1 MNENLNKKNAL
12 DTVKRFLFDY
22 KVILMFVVLSIA
34 CILISGANISYVAGE
49 VFSRFGRNTCLV
61 LALIIPCMAG
71 LGMNFG
77 IVVGAIAA
85 QISIFWVVHWGFTGI
100 GGFMLCV
107 AMSTPLAIFFGWLLG
122 KLFNKT
128 KGAEMIAGLVL
139 GFFAAGLYRLFVLYI
154 IGGVIPFDD
163 PNLLDRGF
171 GLRNAYDLTGNLKYA
186 VDDIS
191 FLTTAAVLSV
201 VYILSTAA
209 LAMHDKKM
217 GKELSTKSVI
227 TKIAVAAVV
236 LVLSFVGKMIPA
248 VADMLGKNRVI
259 MADAVLLGSI
269 GILVYAVAMF
279 IKNRPAKG
287 SAAFSKLVKIAAVA
301 VILLVSN
308 MIPGINKVYR
318 SVRLPAMTFA
328 VICFFAFFNNWIV
341 NTRLGQNMRTVG
353 QSRSVATSAGI
364 DVDKTRI
371 IATCISTVLAAWGQ
385 LIFLQNLGTFNTV
398 QQQDNVGL
406 YAVAAILVGGAN
418 VQKADNKQ
426 AIIGVLLFHTLFVV
440 APLAATELVGDSAI
454 SEYIRMFFSYGVIA
468 VSLAMHAWKSGNKR
482 NPGAEGMTAVMMG
495 PLSGGQS
502 GGASGGS
509 GGGAG

>member
-1 MNENLNKKNAL
+1 MKENNLMKKSPL
-12 DTVKRFLFDY
+12 DAVKRFVFDN
-22 KVILMFVVLSIA
+22 KVILMFVLLSVA
-34 CILISGANISYVAGE
+34 CILISGANISYIAGE
-49 VFSRFGRNTCLV
+49 VFSRFGRNTCIV

-77 IVVGAIAA
+77 IVIGAIAA

-107 AMSTPLAIFFGWLLG
+107 AMSTPMAIFFGWLLG

-171 GLRNAYDLTGNLKYA
+171 GLRNAFDLTGNLKYA

-191 FLTTAAVLSV
+191 FLTTAAVLAAV
-201 VYILSTAA
+201 CMIANLVLIL
-209 LAMHDKKM
+209 HDKKQ
-217 GKELSTKSVI
+217 GNAVNTK
-227 TKIAVAAVV
+227 AAAWKLGGCV
-236 LVLSFVGKMIPA
+236 LVLVFSFVGKMIPA
-248 VADMLGKNRVI
+248 VANMLGKNRVI
-259 MADAVLLGSI
+259 LADAVLLGSI
-269 GILVYAVAMF
+269 GVLIYSAVMF
-279 IKNRPAKG
+279 VKNRPAKG
-287 SAAFSKLVKIAAVA
+287 SEGFSKLVKLAVVA
-301 VILLVSN
+301 IVLFISN
-308 MIPGINKVYR
+308 LIPGVNKVYR
-318 SVRLPAMTFA
+318 SVRISSMTFA
-328 VICFFAFFNNWIV
+328 VIYFFALFNNWIV

-353 QSRSVATSAGI
+353 QSRNVATSAGI
-364 DVDKTRI
+364 DVNKTRI

-418 VQKADNKQ
+418 VQKANNKQ
-426 AIIGVLLFHTLFVV
+426 AIIGVILFHTLFVV

-468 VSLAMHAWKSGNKR
+468 VSLAMHAWKSGAKR
-482 NPGAEGMTAVMMG
+482 NPAAEGMSAVMMQ
-495 PLSGGQS
+495 P
-502 GGASGGS
+502 ASPAANS
-509 GGGAG
+509 RPK

>member
-1 MNENLNKKNAL
+1 MSNNTLNKNNIT
-12 DTVKRFLFDY
+12 DTLKRFVFEN
-22 KVILMFVVLSIA
+22 KVILMFVILSVA
-34 CILISGANISYVAGE
+34 CILISGANISYIAGE

-100 GGFMLCV
+100 GGFMLCA

-139 GFFAAGLYRLFVLYI
+139 GFFAAGLYRLLVLYI
-154 IGGVIPFDD
+154 IGGVIPFED

-171 GLRNAYDLTGNLKYA
+171 GLRNAFDLSGNLKYA

-191 FLTTAAVLSV
+191 FLSTCTVMGILFLVVNAVL
-201 VYILSTAA
+201 A
-209 LAMHDKKM
+209 LHDKKM
-217 GKELSTKSVI
+217 GNPVNKKKVIGTSVI
-227 TKIAVAAVV
+227 CAVLVVFGIVGKAVPFLNAIFGGKRLILADAIFYGSIVLLVSVAAI
-236 LVLSFVGKMIPA
+236 FA
-248 VADMLGKNRVI
+248 
-259 MADAVLLGSI
+259 
-269 GILVYAVAMF
+269 
-279 IKNRPAKG
+279 KNRPAKG
-287 SAAFSKLVKIAAVA
+287 SAEFNKLVKLAAIAAV
-301 VILLVSN
+301 LLITN
-308 MIPGINKVYR
+308 LIPGINKVYR
-318 SVRLPAMTFA
+318 SVRLSSMTYA
-328 VICFFAFFNNWIV
+328 VIAFFAFFNNWIV

-353 QSRSVATSAGI
+353 QNRSVATSAGI
-364 DVDKTRI
+364 NVNKTRI

-418 VQKADNKQ
+418 VRKATNKQ
-426 AIIGVLLFHTLFVV
+426 AIIGVILFHTLFVV
-440 APLAATELVGDSAI
+440 APLAATQLVGDSAI

-468 VSLAMHAWKSGNKR
+468 VSLAMHAWKSSDKKR
-482 NPGAEGMTAVMMG
+482 DAGAEGMSAVMMQ
-495 PLSGGQS
+495 PSAPAANS
-502 GGASGGS
+502 RPK
-509 GGGAG
+509 

>member
-1 MNENLNKKNAL
+1 MNNSLNKKSPVDL
-12 DTVKRFLFDY
+12 LKRFVSDN
-22 KVILMFVVLSIA
+22 KVILLFVLLSIA

-107 AMSTPLAIFFGWLLG
+107 AMSTPMAIFFGWLLG
-122 KLFNKT
+122 LLFNKT
-128 KGAEMIAGLVL
+128 KGSEMVAGLIL
-139 GFFAAGLYRLFVLYI
+139 GFFAAGLYRLFTLYI

-171 GLRNAYDLTGNLKYA
+171 GLRNAFDLTGNLKYA

-191 FLTTAAVLSV
+191 FLTTCAVLGV
-201 VYILSTAA
+201 VYLLYTGVVYLHGRKYGSETT
-209 LAMHDKKM
+209 
-217 GKELSTKSVI
+217 GKH
-227 TKIAVAAVV
+227 
-236 LVLSFVGKMIPA
+236 LVLQLVGGVALVVFGIVGKLIPP
-248 VADMLGKNRVI
+248 VAEMLGKNRVI
-259 MADAVLLGSI
+259 LADAVTLG
-269 GILVYAVAMF
+269 
-279 IKNRPAKG
+279 
-287 SAAFSKLVKIAAVA
+287 A
-301 VILLVSN
+301 VILLVLAVVLFVKN
-308 MIPGINKVYR
+308 KPAKGTPAFAKIVKIAAFAVILLVTNLIPGINKVYR

-328 VICFFAFFNNWIV
+328 VICFFAAFNNWLV

-353 QSRSVATSAGI
+353 QNRSVATSAGI

-418 VQKADNKQ
+418 VQKATNKQ
-426 AIIGVLLFHTLFVV
+426 AVIGVILFHTLFVV

-468 VSLAMHAWKSGNKR
+468 VSLAMHASKSGGKR
-482 NPGAEGMTAVMMG
+482 KPDAEGLTAVMMQ
-495 PLSGGQS
+495 PVPPAANSRPK
-502 GGASGGS
+502 
-509 GGGAG
+509 

>member
-1 MNENLNKKNAL
+1 MSKDSLNKKGAL
-12 DTVKRFLFDY
+12 DSLKRSLFDN
-22 KVILMFVVLSIA
+22 KVILLFVVLSIA
-34 CILISGANISYVAGE
+34 CLLFADTSVSYVASE
-49 VFSRFGRNTCLV
+49 VASRFTRNACIV
-61 LALIIPCMAG
+61 LSLIIPCLAG

-85 QISIFWVVHWGFTGI
+85 QISIFWIVHWGFTGI
-100 GGFMLCV
+100 TGFLLCV
-107 AMSTPLAIFFGWLLG
+107 LMSTPLAVFFGWLLG

-154 IGGVIPFDD
+154 MGGVIPYDD

-171 GLRNAYDLTGNLKYA
+171 GLRNAFDLNGNLKYA
-186 VDDIS
+186 LDDIS
-191 FLTTAAVLSV
+191 FLTTLV
-201 VYILSTAA
+201 VIGIVSLLSTVVVS
-209 LAMHDKKM
+209 LFDKKM
-217 GKELSTKSVI
+217 GKPADKKKVTFKL
-227 TKIAVAAVV
+227 IAAAAALIVGVA
-236 LVLSFVGKMIPA
+236 GKFIPFINE
-248 VADMLGKNRVI
+248 MLGGNRVF
-259 MADAVLLGSI
+259 MTDAVLLLGI
-269 GILVYAVAMF
+269 GLVVYAVTLLLKAQS
-279 IKNRPAKG
+279 RTKG
-287 SAAFSKLVKIAAVA
+287 IVMA
-301 VILLVSN
+301 VIGAVLAATAF
-308 MIPGINKVYR
+308 IPAFKTVYDA
-318 SVRLPAMTFA
+318 VRLPAMTIVIIWCFA
-328 VICFFAFFNNWIV
+328 SFNTWMI

-426 AIIGVLLFHTLFVV
+426 AIIGVLLFHTLFVL
-440 APLAATELVGDSAI
+440 APLAATKLVGDSAI

-468 VSLAMHAWKSGNKR
+468 VSLAMHAWKKVTKR
-482 NPGAEGMTAVMMG
+482 KPGAEGLTRPM
-495 PLSGGQS
+495 LR
-502 GGASGGS
+502 
-509 GGGAG
+509 

>member
-1 MNENLNKKNAL
+1 MNNLNKKSPMDA
-12 DTVKRFLFDY
+12 VKRFLFDN
-22 KVILMFVVLSIA
+22 KVIMMFVVLSIA

-100 GGFMLCV
+100 GGFLLCV
-107 AMSTPLAIFFGWLLG
+107 AMSTPLALLFGWLLG

-139 GFFAAGLYRLFVLYI
+139 GFFAAGLYRLFTLYI

-171 GLRNAYDLTGNLKYA
+171 GLRNAFDLTGNLKYA

-191 FLTTAAVLSV
+191 FLTTASVLSIV
-201 VYILSTAA
+201 VLISAVVLYL
-209 LAMHDKKM
+209 HDKKM
-217 GKELSTKSVI
+217 GVDSKKQFVTKMVI
-227 TKIAVAAVV
+227 GTAVLIVSIAAK
-236 LVLSFVGKMIPA
+236 FVPFLNEIF
-248 VADMLGKNRVI
+248 GKNRMI
-259 MADAVLLGSI
+259 LANAVFYGAI
-269 GILVYAVAMF
+269 GVLIYAVVMYF
-279 IKNRPAKG
+279 VKKPAKG
-287 SAAFSKLVKIAAVA
+287 TKAFGNLVTMAAVA
-301 VILLVSN
+301 VVLLVSN
-308 MIPGINKVYR
+308 CIPNINKVYR
-318 SVRLPAMTFA
+318 SVRIPSMTFA
-328 VICFFAFFNNWIV
+328 LIAFFAFFNNWLV

-353 QSRSVATSAGI
+353 QNRSVATSAGI

-406 YAVAAILVGGAN
+406 YSVAAILVGGAN
-418 VQKADNKQ
+418 VQKATNKQ
-426 AIIGVLLFHTLFVV
+426 AIIGVILFHTLFVV

-468 VSLAMHAWKSGNKR
+468 VSLAMHAWKSSDKR
-482 NPGAEGMTAVMMG
+482 KPDAEGLTAVMMQ
-495 PLSGGQS
+495 PVPPAANSRPK
-502 GGASGGS
+502 
-509 GGGAG
+509 

>member
-1 MNENLNKKNAL
+1 MKEKLNQKRPLEAAKQFVFEN
-12 DTVKRFLFDY
+12 
-22 KVILMFVVLSIA
+22 KVILLFVLVSVA

-49 VFSRFGRNTCLV
+49 VFSRVGRNTCIV

-100 GGFMLCV
+100 GGFLLTV
-107 AMSTPLAIFFGWLLG
+107 LMSTPIALLFGWLLG

-154 IGGVIPFDD
+154 MGGVIPFDD
-163 PNLLDRGF
+163 PNLLERGF
-171 GLRNAYDLTGNLKYA
+171 GLRNAFDLNGNLKYA

-201 VYILSTAA
+201 VFLLATVAQAVHDRKYSNLDRKKAA
-209 LAMHDKKM
+209 LKA
-217 GKELSTKSVI
+217 GACVL
-227 TKIAVAAVV
+227 V
-236 LVLSFVGKMIPA
+236 LVLSFVGKAIPA
-248 VADMLGKNRVI
+248 VNKMLGGTR
-259 MADAVLLGSI
+259 VLLSDTVVLGA
-269 GILVYAVAMF
+269 LVLLVWAAVMF
-279 IKNRPAKG
+279 LKNKPAKG
-287 SAAFSKLVKIAAVA
+287 SPDFAKVVKFGAVA
-301 VILLVSN
+301 LVLLISN
-308 MIPGINKVYR
+308 WIPAINKVYR
-318 SVRLPAMTFA
+318 SVRLPAMTYA
-328 VICFFAFFNNWIV
+328 IICFFAFFNNWLV

-418 VQKADNKQ
+418 VQKATNKQ
-426 AIIGVLLFHTLFVV
+426 AVIGVILFHTLFVV

-468 VSLAMHAWKSGNKR
+468 VSLAMHAWKSGDKR
-482 NPGAEGMTAVMMG
+482 KPGAEGMTAPMVR
-495 PLSGGQS
+495 PLSGGKS
-502 GGASGGS
+502 
-509 GGGAG
+509 